1 MKSNIIS
8 ILKNALSLQ
17 GQVVQILHNSGA
29 TGDDVAEVANEILKE
44 VAKSGLGHP
53 IWSAIVLGGECDC
66 EACADKKDDKKDD
79 KSDDSAETTGADKN
93 EQKFDLGNG
102 VEATVVAIQVGADGI
117 ESSVDMNSLPPAV
130 RKMAEEMVKKMR
142 TKMDGEDKAE

>member
-17 GQVVQILHNSGA
+17 GEVVQILHDSGI
-29 TGDDVAEVANEILKE
+29 TGVDTAELANEILKE

-53 IWSAIVLGGECDC
+53 IWSSLILAGECDC
-66 EACADKKDDKKDD
+66 EACAGKKDE
-79 KSDDSAETTGADKN
+79 KSDDSAETTGADKG

-102 VEATVVAIQVGADGI
+102 IEASIVAVKIGPDGI
-117 ESSVDMNSLPPAV
+117 ESNVDLDSLPPPV
-130 RKMAEEMVKKMR
+130 RASAEDMVKKMR
-142 TKMDGEDKAE
+142 AKTSEGKAPSAE